1 MSRYLLDTNVISE
14 YSRPWPPDV
23 RVKTWVDA
31 QNEDTLHLS
40 VLTFGEI
47 RKGVTLLPA
56 GKKRDQLEQW
66 LEGDLSAR
74 FAGRLLPINDAI
86 AEIWG
91 AMAGQAQLKGITL
104 AIIDGLMAATAK
116 HHGLTVVTRNV
127 KDFSVW
133 GIPVTNPWRTT
144 GNPV

>member
-1 MSRYLLDTNVISE
+1 MSGFLLDTNVISE

-23 RVKTWVDA
+23 RVKRWVDA

-56 GKKRDQLEQW
+56 GKKRNQLEQW
-66 LEGDLSAR
+66 LESELPAR
-74 FAGRLLPINDAI
+74 FANRLLPINGAI

-91 AMAGQAQLKGITL
+91 PSTAQRDHAG
-104 AIIDGLMAATAK
+104 
-116 HHGLTVVTRNV
+116 HHRRPYGSNGQT
-127 KDFSVW
+127 S
-133 GIPVTNPWRTT
+133 
-144 GNPV
+144 

>member
-14 YSRPWPPDV
+14 YSRPWPPDARV
-23 RVKTWVDA
+23 RRWVDA

-56 GKKRDQLEQW
+56 GKKRDQLERW
-66 LEGDLSAR
+66 LEGDLSTR
-74 FAGRLLPINDAI
+74 FANRLLPINEAI

-91 AMAGQAQLKGITL
+91 AMAGQAQLRGITL
-104 AIIDGLMAATAK
+104 AIIDGLLAATAK
-116 HHGLTVVTRNV
+116 HHDLTVVTRNV
-127 KDFSVW
+127 KDFTVW
-133 GIPVTNPWRTT
+133 GIPVTNPWQ
-144 GNPV
+144 G

>member
-1 MSRYLLDTNVISE
+1 MSGFLLDTNCISE
-14 YSRPWPPDV
+14 LARIKPEP
-23 RVKTWVDA
+23 RVVEWVLATD
-31 QNEDTLHLS
+31 EKLLHVS
-40 VLTFGEI
+40 VLAFGEI

-56 GKKRDQLEQW
+56 GKKRDQLERW

-74 FAGRLLPINDAI
+74 FANRLLPINGAI

-116 HHGLTVVTRNV
+116 HHDLTVVTRNV
-127 KDFSVW
+127 KDFSV
-133 GIPVTNPWRTT
+133 
-144 GNPV
+144 